1 MMLYEQLGSS
11 RIFLRHIRY
20 MYLYIYIYILWK
32 DFLENGGTRNRPK
45 LDYFRNQWFWSIAIL
60 GNLHKYHGHVYVY
73 CLYPIGSMVLVY
85 MLTKMGYID
94 GIYVSIYTSTMD
106 PRGMYAWNSK
116 LAWNPKVSVWKM
128 IFSHWTWQINEGRL
142 VGQGHTW
149 KPNDQITFL
158 WGAGPQISGV
168 KTWFLQIIWDQ
179 VAILCQNCRES
190 LFQHAIWY
198 INIYLYIYIYI
209 YYCIASTH

>member
-1 MMLYEQLGSS
+1 
-11 RIFLRHIRY
+11 
-20 MYLYIYIYILWK
+20 
-32 DFLENGGTRNRPK
+32 
-45 LDYFRNQWFWSIAIL
+45 
-60 GNLHKYHGHVYVY
+60 
-73 CLYPIGSMVLVY
+73 MVLVY

-198 INIYLYIYIYI
+198 INIYLYIYIYLLLH
-209 YYCIASTH
+209 CINTLVVVVDDQKETTGETSNHLESSLTLEHLEDLNPWIEMIHPTNLE